1 MQRDTR
7 CGVGAHLRSQQNGPA
22 AVGRLGGPDR
32 PDRRTLGFFFFA
44 GLSLC
49 FFFFGSLSLSS
60 APLEL
65 QPHAAR
71 RITDSDPPPLRTRL
85 YLRGRH
91 ILPAHGQRKR
101 STAARA
107 SSCSSCGAA
116 SPSTPSLSASGRP
129 THMQLSPA
137 LGESRADVPRKGT
150 RR

>member
-1 MQRDTR
+1 MQRDMR
-7 CGVGAHLRSQQNGPA
+7 CGVGARLRSQQNGPA

-71 RITDSDPPPLRTRL
+71 RITDSDPPPSDPPLLARQAHPPRTRS
-85 YLRGRH
+85 
-91 ILPAHGQRKR
+91 RKR

>member
-65 QPHAAR
+65 QPHATR
-71 RITDSDPPPLRTRL
+71 RIADSDPPSSDPPLL
-85 YLRGRH
+85 ARH
-91 ILPAHGQRKR
+91 IAPAHGQRKR

-116 SPSTPSLSASGRP
+116 SPSTPWLSASGRP

-137 LGESRADVPRKGT
+137 LGENRADVPRKGT